1 MPGQKQPTEPVPSPA
16 EAAIGN
22 ERPEY
27 PLHRIDREQGIPTV
41 PSFHWINDNG
51 RQRLSRREHRYHL
64 ARSPPTRKPKNV
76 LDADQAS
83 RVSAGA
89 NPPLFDGED
98 AVFGGGQSRVAFRK
112 SVTGVFGIV
121 TDGFGNVTGHF
132 GDVAKGSAS
141 HS

>member
-27 PLHRIDREQGIPTV
+27 PVHRIDREQGIPTV

-64 ARSPPTRKPKNV
+64 ARSPPTRKPKDV

-83 RVSAGA
+83 HVLALVQIRLYSMARTQFSAEASPGW
-89 NPPLFDGED
+89 
-98 AVFGGGQSRVAFRK
+98 
-112 SVTGVFGIV
+112 
-121 TDGFGNVTGHF
+121 HF
-132 GDVAKGSAS
+132 GRA
-141 HS
+141 